1 MSSSPT
7 RPSVDRIRRATQVDE
22 AIVLVSRASHD
33 PRLCKKLLEG
43 HKRVLEAYGI
53 KNLSSFRTDWFR
65 RDDVLLIAVLTPD
78 GEKVLAGARLQPG
91 QVANDFPLHQA
102 VGHMDSKVGG
112 FLEEIIPEQTYEL
125 NALWNSIELA
135 GMGLG
140 SEFLIQVSTLKHL
153 N

>member
-91 QVANDFPLHQA
+91 VVANDFPLHQA
-102 VGHMDSKVGG
+102 VGHMDPKV
-112 FLEEIIPEQTYEL
+112 
-125 NALWNSIELA
+125 A
-135 GMGLG
+135 
-140 SEFLIQVSTLKHL
+140 EFL
-153 N
+153 